1 MLASTRGHVKH
12 QNVSMGWKP
21 SLCQDRIV
29 RNWLQASWDPVGLL
43 GEIGSLM
50 QNTHVPRRAKVSA
63 RNGKKNIH
71 KCLPVLVSGYV
82 TPASFS

>member
-29 RNWLQASWDPVGLL
+29 RNWLQASWDPVG
-43 GEIGSLM
+43 GAYWVNWEPHARH
-50 QNTHVPRRAKVSA
+50 TCAKESQ
-63 RNGKKNIH
+63 GIFQKWEKEHTQMFII
-71 KCLPVLVSGYV
+71 PG
-82 TPASFS
+82 